1 MTSIDH
7 QIKTLL
13 MDHPDAAAVFLPAG
27 RLAEVQDS
35 HPVPVNTHAFD
46 FTEVQDSG
54 GNAIARQFPPLP
66 GTMNTKQEDFDAAIA
81 AGYTVA
87 PEGFVLA
94 LGDADRAQFA
104 QFLALVR
111 EALDLG
117 LITGAT
123 EQTIKDKAGVL
134 HTMTTDRLRQVLV
147 GYGFAYKT
155 LWDNLNE

>member
-35 HPVPVNTHAFD
+35 HPVPVSTHAFD
-46 FTEVQDSG
+46 FTEVRDGG
-54 GNAIARQFPPLP
+54 GNAIARQFPPAP
-66 GTMNTKQEDFDAAIA
+66 GEVSTKEDEFNAAIA
-81 AGYTVA
+81 AGYLVD
-87 PEGFVLA
+87 PEGFTLA
-94 LGDADRAQFA
+94 LGAEDRAQFA

-117 LITGAT
+117 LITGST
-123 EQTIKDKAGVL
+123 PQSIKAKDGTL
-134 HTMTTDRLRQVLV
+134 HSLTTDRLRQVLV

-155 LWDNLNE
+155 LWDNLNS